1 MNFHPPTETLPR
13 IVLGESEERRL
24 NALATAAAL
33 TGRSDSVARMLL
45 AEIER
50 ADVVQDRNLPGE
62 VVRMHSWV
70 EFEIDGRDRRSVQLV
85 YPGEADIERNRISVL
100 TPIGAA
106 LIGLS
111 PGQTIPL
118 NGHDDRPHRLT
129 AIRIVRHQSGV
140 VDSPQPAGEQMT

>member
-1 MNFHPPTETLPR
+1 MNFHPPTEALPR
-13 IVLGESEERRL
+13 IVIGESEERRL

-33 TGRSDSVARMLL
+33 TGRSESVARTLL

-50 ADVVQDRNLPGE
+50 ADVVRDRDLPRDA
-62 VVRMHSWV
+62 VRMYSWV

-85 YPGEADIERNRISVL
+85 YPGEADIERNRVSVL

-129 AIRIVRHQSGV
+129 AIKIVRHQSSLDDNV
-140 VDSPQPAGEQMT
+140 QPDRSRT